1 MPATSN
7 FRAEIKPGHQSG
19 GIKYGDG
26 LPGGDGF
33 KPPASAKINSF
44 KSLQEM
50 KSLDWIHT
58 VFLVYSGA
66 HNTINAWHRAEN
78 FLFFVFV
85 LVGILSVELMLW
97 TTYKYWK
104 NGRFVGKMIQIGKY
118 ASMLA
123 IFYATAGI
131 LAQAQAGSANEW
143 LAMYYEWILPSSAPA
158 MFIFAFWIQTAD
170 PIMTAQGDAVAYEHM
185 IEVELK
191 RDGLDQQK
199 LELDYKRDMRRLKA
213 HVHRQK
219 MMALMKESVSR
230 RTRLIL
236 KKAMQIELPRILKKI
251 GVPVDDIKV
260 SRTSLF
266 ARISP
271 TGRYNQN
278 NGNRKL
284 TAKEKKASLA

>member
-1 MPATSN
+1 MAAPHPLH
-7 FRAEIKPGHQSG
+7 AEINPGRHS
-19 GIKYGDG
+19 
-26 LPGGDGF
+26 GDGF
-33 KPPASAKINSF
+33 GYGGETVNPSPKQAQINST
-44 KSLQEM
+44 KSLQDM
-50 KSLDWIHT
+50 KTLDWIHT
-58 VFLVYSGA
+58 IFLVYSGA

-78 FLFFVFV
+78 FMFFVFV

-97 TTYKYWK
+97 TTYKNWK
-104 NGRFVGKMIQIGKY
+104 NGRFVGKMIRIGKY

-143 LAMYYEWILPSSAPA
+143 LLMYYQWILPSSAPA

-170 PIMTAQGDAVAYEHM
+170 PIMTAQRDAIAYEHM
-185 IEVELK
+185 IKVELK

-251 GVPVDDIKV
+251 GVPVDDITV
-260 SRTSLF
+260 SRGAFF
-266 ARISP
+266 ARIAPSSKYVSQN
-271 TGRYNQN
+271 GR
-278 NGNRKL
+278 GKL
-284 TAKEKKASLA
+284 TKKEKASLA

>member
-1 MPATSN
+1 MAATAN
-7 FRAEIKPGHQSG
+7 LHHEIKPGHHSG
-19 GIKYGDG
+19 KIDF
-26 LPGGDGF
+26 GGDGHGA
-33 KPPASAKINSF
+33 KPKQAKIN
-44 KSLQEM
+44 SLQEM
-50 KSLDWIHT
+50 KTLDWIHT
-58 VFLVYSGA
+58 IFLVYSGA
-66 HNTINAWHRAEN
+66 HNTINAWHSAEN
-78 FLFFVFV
+78 FMFFVFV

-97 TTYKYWK
+97 TTYKNWK
-104 NGRFVGKMIQIGKY
+104 NGRFVGKMIRIGKY
-118 ASMLA
+118 ASVLA

-143 LAMYYEWILPSSAPA
+143 LSMYYQWILPSSAPA

-170 PIMTAQGDAVAYEHM
+170 PIMTAHRDAVAYEHM

-236 KKAMQIELPRILKKI
+236 KKAMQIEMPRILKKI
-251 GVPVDDIKV
+251 GVPVDEINV
-260 SRTSLF
+260 SRGALF
-266 ARISP
+266 ARVTSP
-271 TGRYNQN
+271 GRFRPS
-278 NGNRKL
+278 NGSPKL
-284 TAKEKKASLA
+284 AKNGKKAPLV